1 MLNLN
6 EREEKILQI
15 WKEEHIVQKLKDRN
29 KGKKK
34 FYFLDGPPNAYG
46 LATHHMWVYA
56 IKDLVT
62 KYKRFAGFDVHD
74 RGGFDVHGLPIEN
87 KIERSLNLASKD
99 EIETKVGV
107 ADFVKAC
114 KDYVD
119 KEMVGSV
126 ELLKR
131 VYVITSRAQSQKQNM
146 AIGILQTR
154 RKLVDFKAILIISI
168 FLYLMFA
175 LNQFIYFA
183 AGLVVL
189 AIAILLWLKG
199 PRSNLRLKVVTDKFI
214 HEKLYISDDNA
225 IVGSANLTYAG
236 MHKNI
241 EHIELINEQDKVNQL
256 SEHFDELWS
265 KY

>member
-1 MLNLN
+1 MFGVS
-6 EREEKILQI
+6 RTPGQ
-15 WKEEHIVQKLKDRN
+15 QS
-29 KGKKK
+29 
-34 FYFLDGPPNAYG
+34 
-46 LATHHMWVYA
+46 
-56 IKDLVT
+56 
-62 KYKRFAGFDVHD
+62 
-74 RGGFDVHGLPIEN
+74 RGYSGSDSY
-87 KIERSLNLASKD
+87 R
-99 EIETKVGV
+99 
-107 ADFVKAC
+107 
-114 KDYVD
+114 YVD
-119 KEMVGSV
+119 KLINDNGCALRIVSPFITPDYAN
-126 ELLKR
+126 ELQRIAKKKR

-175 LNQFIYFA
+175 LNQFVYFA